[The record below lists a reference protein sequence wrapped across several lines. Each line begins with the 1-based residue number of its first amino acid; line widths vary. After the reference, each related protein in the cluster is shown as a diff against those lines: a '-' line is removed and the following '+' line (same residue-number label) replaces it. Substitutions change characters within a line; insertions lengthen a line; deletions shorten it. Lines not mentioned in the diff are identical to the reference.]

1 VTDKAMKEV
10 ADRPANSLH
19 EAFVKWIKRETGYE
33 ADLDAVTLAL
43 RLHPHFRTT
52 DAYQAARA
60 AQQAERQ
67 AEEEAAHQRAQ
78 ARIAERAR
86 KLEEQ
91 AAALKA
97 KLSVVPDPVKKGT
110 EKAKQVAK
118 AKPKAPAKPAVPAK
132 PKAPAKPRTKKD
144 ETEDATVT
152 NLRTTRNRR
161 GAQTPAVDEDDPF

>member
-19 EAFVKWIKRETGYE
+19 EAFAKWIKRETGYD
-33 ADLDAVTLAL
+33 ADVDVVTLAL

-52 DAYQAARA
+52 DAYKAARA
-60 AQQAERQ
+60 ALQAERQ
-67 AEEEAAHQRAQ
+67 AEEDAAHQRAQ
-78 ARIAERAR
+78 DRIAERAR

-97 KLSVVPDPVKKGT
+97 KLTAVPDPVKKGT

-118 AKPKAPAKPAVPAK
+118 AKPKAPAKPAAPSK
-132 PKAPAKPRTKKD
+132 PKAPARPKAKKD
-144 ETEDATVT
+144 DDNVT
-152 NLRTTRNRR
+152 PIRPTRARR